1 MGLNILVTGV
11 EGYVGGLVYDQLEL
25 FSRYSFMNHHRSPD
39 IYVKPIYF
47 IDKSSIDE
55 IKNEKFDYVFH
66 CAVYGGRRLDSDS
79 KLVYDKNLEMYN
91 LIKDII
97 YGKIIHF
104 TSAADLGR
112 ERDID
117 NLTPNEVTNCSPVDY
132 FGKSKNEISN
142 DIIINNRG
150 INLRIFNIYGRTN
163 LNIKNNVFIDD
174 IINKCINDEDIL
186 IQEDRYFDIF
196 RIDNLKYLIYLI
208 INNELN
214 EDYNLVHKKKY
225 KISDYIKHIIN
236 LVESK
241 SNLIIKKDG
250 KNYTGKNNLH
260 IENISEIDPLVD
272 LEKYLKEVINR
283 IYIK

>member
-11 EGYVGGLVYDQLEL
+11 EGYVGGLVYNQLEL
-25 FSRYSFMNHHRSPD
+25 FSRYSFMNPHQSPD

-66 CAVYGGRRLDSDS
+66 CAVYGGRRHDSDN
-79 KLVYDKNLEMYN
+79 KLVYEKNLEMYN
-91 LIKDII
+91 LIKEIS

-112 ERDID
+112 ERDIK
-117 NLTPNEVTNCSPVDY
+117 NLTPFEVINHTPIDN

-142 DIIINNRG
+142 DIINNKRG

-163 LNIKNNVFIDD
+163 LNINNKVFIDD
-174 IINKCINDEDIL
+174 IINKCIKNEDII

-196 RIDNLKYLIYLI
+196 NIDNLKYLIYLI
-208 INNELN
+208 INNKLN

-225 KISDYIKHIIN
+225 KISDYIKSLIV
-236 LVESK
+236 LVDSK
-241 SNLIIKKDG
+241 SNLIIEKTG
-250 KNYTGKNNLH
+250 YHYTGKNILN
-260 IENISEIDPLVD
+260 IEKIEDIDPLVD
-272 LEKYLKEVINR
+272 LEKYFKEVLNR
-283 IYIK
+283 NSIL